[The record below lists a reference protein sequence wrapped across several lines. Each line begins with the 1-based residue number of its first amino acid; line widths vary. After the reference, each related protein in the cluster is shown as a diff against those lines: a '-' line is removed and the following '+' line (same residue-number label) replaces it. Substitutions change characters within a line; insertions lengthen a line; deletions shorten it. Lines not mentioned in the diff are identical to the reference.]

1 MHLLRHQRL
10 EIQMEAGDS
19 AIPVGTPAP
28 LSRAERTH
36 SRLSWAAR
44 LARNA
49 RLPAAG
55 PVRIA
60 LYGVP
65 ADFAS
70 SLGLPTT

>member
-1 MHLLRHQRL
+1 MQLLRHQRV
-10 EIQMEAGDS
+10 EIQVEAGDS

-28 LSRAERTH
+28 LSRAERAH

-49 RLPAAG
+49 RPPTAG
-55 PVRIA
+55 QVRIT
-60 LYGVP
+60 LCGVP
-65 ADFAS
+65 ADFAT